1 MLLHIGPLHGSRKR
15 APYGRHMTDLAGIP
29 VGSWFEGLGAVGAL
43 VAALVSVFALKS
55 ALAANA
61 TADQTRKDARSF
73 AEETRARER
82 SREYAGV
89 ARQLQAWWVC
99 WEEDGERRYGIYVT
113 NAGEGATVFRD
124 VRIEAIGNANARD
137 ASDAIS
143 LTSLPPGSYTLMST
157 RAGSSQPWGDPQ
169 AARSDVD
176 YRPLLKAQNY
186 AVTRITFEDPMKR
199 AWCWTPERGLEPRTD
214 EEMTA

>member
-1 MLLHIGPLHGSRKR
+1 
-15 APYGRHMTDLAGIP
+15 MTHLANIP

-43 VAALVSVFALKS
+43 IAALVSVFALKS

-61 TADQTRKDARSF
+61 TAEQTRKDARRF

-89 ARQLQAWWVC
+89 ARQLQAWWVT
-99 WEEDGERRYGIYVT
+99 WDERGETRYGVFVT

-124 VRIEAIGNANARD
+124 VRIEATGNANARD
-137 ASDAIS
+137 ASDAIA
-143 LTSLPPGSYTLMST
+143 LTSLPPGSYVVMST
-157 RAGSSQPWGDPQ
+157 RAGSSRPWGDPE
-169 AARSDVD
+169 AARRDVG

-186 AVTRITFEDPMKR
+186 AVTSITFEDPMKR
-199 AWCWTPERGLEPRTD
+199 AWCWTPERGLARRADD
-214 EEMTA
+214 ESTGGVGA